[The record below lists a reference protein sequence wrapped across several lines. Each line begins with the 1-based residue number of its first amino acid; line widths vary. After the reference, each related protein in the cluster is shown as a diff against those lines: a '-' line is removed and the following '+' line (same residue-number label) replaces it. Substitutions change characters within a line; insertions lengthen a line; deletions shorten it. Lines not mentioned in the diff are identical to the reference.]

1 MSDLCLNCSQD
12 FGELKKY
19 KLNSYLKVKL
29 VKCKVREALSDL
41 GILEADPGPKAGL
54 CNTCYNILAR
64 LITHKTLYEKAEHD
78 WKKRVE
84 PRSRIRMTPVKA
96 LLTSLQKR
104 KTSGT
109 PSSQA
114 PTPKRIRYQ
123 IRTPRKIPPP
133 SRKTLQFATAGEG
146 EKAKEAAPAQVFHFL
161 GYFKITSRVL
171 FIICSFFTRDT
182 VDLVI
187 FTC

>member
-1 MSDLCLNCSQD
+1 M
-12 FGELKKY
+12 FELFTGLWRIKEVQIEF
-19 KLNSYLKVKL
+19 LLKVKL
-29 VKCKVREALSDL
+29 VKCKVGEALTDL

-64 LITHKTLYEKAEHD
+64 LITHKTLYEKAEHV

-84 PRSRIRMTPVKA
+84 PRIRIRMTPVKT
-96 LLTSLQKR
+96 LPTSLQKR
-104 KTSGT
+104 TASGT

-133 SRKTLQFATAGEG
+133 SRKML
-146 EKAKEAAPAQVFHFL
+146 H
-161 GYFKITSRVL
+161 
-171 FIICSFFTRDT
+171 
-182 VDLVI
+182 
-187 FTC
+187 